1 MKDDLLAKLSSVD
14 PVTDER
20 LRAESRSLGDLPG
33 RIAAGES
40 PVESK
45 IRRLPRVPRRAVA
58 MGLAAAL
65 LAIGVAVPLAL
76 LSPLGGDGVSYGFVG
91 DGWFRAGTIEDL
103 QANEVTYLSQ
113 VQIFV
118 VASGNAQPYA
128 LDASPKHEVN
138 DNTALF
144 CTSSRTFFALRT
156 SAQGGTSS
164 PGAAQFDLEGR
175 PLMGYLGPGG
185 WMSGVPVRVVDGFV
199 DVDTDAH
206 RLRPGGPS
214 TGPLATANPCDEG
227 NGYREVRPGVV
238 EPVPATGLAPIDV
251 STPAPGDDVTSPVT
265 IAGTADVFEGTVSY
279 QIKDMNGELLAHGIT
294 TATCSID
301 CRGDYS
307 VDVPFEVDQEQA
319 GTILVFERSAEDDSK
334 VNVVEI
340 PVTLQPGSLE
350 PIEVSTPQPG
360 DVVSS
365 PVTIA
370 GTADVYEAN
379 VRIRILGEDDRILAD
394 TYTTATCSLGCR
406 GDYSEDV
413 NYKVKHVEQ
422 GTIQVFEE
430 SGADGSVT
438 KLVEIP
444 VTLAPKPSNSAITV
458 TTPSPG
464 DEVSSSVTIAG
475 TADVFEA
482 TVSIRILDEKGNVLV
497 DTTTMATCGT
507 GCTGDFS
514 ATVSYSVDR
523 KQIGTIQ
530 VFEVS
535 AKDGSPVNVVEIPV
549 TLQI

>member
-40 PVESK
+40 PVEGR

-91 DGWFRAGTIEDL
+91 DGWFRAGALEEL
-103 QANEVTYLSQ
+103 QANEVTYLPE
-113 VQIFV
+113 VKIFV
-118 VASGNAQPYA
+118 VAQPNAQPYA
-128 LDASPKHEVN
+128 LDAVSPHMPGSRE
-138 DNTALF
+138 LLLY
-144 CTSSRTFFALRT
+144 CTTSRWFF
-156 SAQGGTSS
+156 S
-164 PGAAQFDLEGR
+164 PAHGEMFDLG
-175 PLMGYLGPGG
+175 GG
-185 WMSGVPVRVVDGFV
+185 WVNVGPAPSGMMGVPVRVQDDFV
-199 DVDTDAH
+199 DVETNR
-206 RLRPGGPS
+206 RLPGEPIGTEGSAGGPDV
-214 TGPLATANPCDEG
+214 PLCGA

-238 EPVPATGLAPIDV
+238 EPIPATGLAPIDV
-251 STPAPGDDVTSPVT
+251 STPQSGDVVTSPVT

-279 QIKDMNGELLAHGIT
+279 QIKDMNGELLAHGFT
-294 TATCSID
+294 TATCSIG

-307 VDVPFEVDQEQA
+307 VEVPFEVEQEQA
-319 GTILVFERSAEDDSK
+319 GTILIFERSAEDDSK
-334 VNVVEI
+334 INVVEI
-340 PVTLQPGSLE
+340 PVTLQPGNLE
-350 PIEVSTPQPG
+350 PIEVSAPQSG
-360 DVVSS
+360 DIVSS
-365 PVTIA
+365 TVTIA
-370 GTADVYEAN
+370 GTADVTEGN
-379 VRIRILGEDDRILAD
+379 VRIRILDGEGDMLAD
-394 TYTTATCSLGCR
+394 TFTTATCSLGCR
-406 GDYSEDV
+406 GDFSDDV
-413 NYKVKHVEQ
+413 KFHVDHVQ
-422 GTIQVFEE
+422 DGTIQVFEE
-430 SGADGSVT
+430 SMEDGSVT

-464 DEVSSSVTIAG
+464 DEVSSSFTIAG

-535 AKDGSPVNVVEIPV
+535 TKDSSAVNVVEIPV
-549 TLQI
+549 TLLP